1 MEERSL
7 IRSMTGFGKA
17 ACDYGHSMVSVEL
30 STVNHRYLD
39 ASVRVPYEWSSAE
52 AALRERLKDFLSR
65 GKLNISINRK
75 RLGSGEKPLVL
86 DTLVA
91 QQYIDA
97 AQELGRM
104 TGDDSAVTL
113 STLAQLPGVFQQQN
127 EEEDLEAAQA
137 MLLGVVSEALENL
150 NTMRDAEGL
159 KLDQDLRLRIQLIG
173 ETLAAVEA
181 RLPELEKLYTTKLRE
196 RIAELMEGSTLSEER
211 IALEVA
217 VFSDKG
223 DVTEEVVRLK
233 SHMEHALELM
243 DSKEACGRQLN
254 FLTQEF
260 QREIN
265 TLGSKVRDTDVV
277 RHVLTMK
284 SELEKFREQIQNIE

>member
-1 MEERSL
+1 M

-17 ACDYGHSMVSVEL
+17 ACDYRNSMVSVEL

-39 ASVRVPYEWSSAE
+39 ASLRVPYEWSSAE
-52 AALRERLKDFLSR
+52 PALRERLKDFLSR
-65 GKLNISINRK
+65 GKLNVSINRK
-75 RLGSGEKPLVL
+75 RLGLGEKPLVL

-91 QQYIDA
+91 QQYVDA
-97 AQELGRM
+97 AQELAKM
-104 TGDDSAVTL
+104 TGDTSTL
-113 STLAQLPGVFQQQN
+113 DLNTLAQLPGVFQQQD
-127 EEEDLEAAQA
+127 EDEDKDEAQA
-137 MLLGVVSEALENL
+137 TLLTVLSQALENL
-150 NTMRDAEGL
+150 NSMRDAEGQ
-159 KLDQDLRLRIQLIG
+159 KLYDDLTLRIQMIG
-173 ETLAAVEA
+173 ETLAAIEE
-181 RLPELEKLYTTKLRE
+181 RLPELNELYTAKMRT
-196 RIAELMEGSTLSEER
+196 RIAELIEESTVTEER

-233 SHMEHALELM
+233 SHMEHAQELM
-243 DSKEACGRQLN
+243 DSDEPCGRKLN

-277 RHVLTMK
+277 RHVLDMK

>member
-1 MEERSL
+1 
-7 IRSMTGFGKA
+7 MTGFGKA
-17 ACDYGHSMVSVEL
+17 ACDYRNSMVSVEL

-39 ASVRVPYEWSSAE
+39 ASLRVPYEWSSAE
-52 AALRERLKDFLSR
+52 PALRERLKDFLSR
-65 GKLNISINRK
+65 GKLNVSINRK
-75 RLGSGEKPLVL
+75 RLGLGEKPLVL

-91 QQYIDA
+91 QQYVDA
-97 AQELGRM
+97 AQELAKM
-104 TGDDSAVTL
+104 TGDTSTL
-113 STLAQLPGVFQQQN
+113 DLNTLAQLPGVFQQQD
-127 EEEDLEAAQA
+127 EDEDKDEAQA
-137 MLLGVVSEALENL
+137 TLLTVLSQALENL
-150 NTMRDAEGL
+150 NSMRDAEGQ
-159 KLDQDLRLRIQLIG
+159 KLYDDLTLRIQMIG
-173 ETLAAVEA
+173 ETLAAIEE
-181 RLPELEKLYTTKLRE
+181 RLPELNELYTAKMRT
-196 RIAELMEGSTLSEER
+196 RIAELIEESTVTEER

-233 SHMEHALELM
+233 SHMEHAQELM
-243 DSKEACGRQLN
+243 DSDEPCGRKLN

-277 RHVLTMK
+277 RHVLDMK

>member
-1 MEERSL
+1 M

-17 ACDYGHSMVSVEL
+17 ACDYRNSMVSVEL

-39 ASVRVPYEWSSAE
+39 ASLRVPYEWSSAE
-52 AALRERLKDFLSR
+52 PALRELLKDFLSR
-65 GKLNISINRK
+65 GKLNVSINRK
-75 RLGSGEKPLVL
+75 RLGTGEKPLVL
-86 DTLVA
+86 DTMVA

-97 AQELGRM
+97 ARELGHM
-104 TGDDSAVTL
+104 TGDESTL
-113 STLAQLPGVFQQQN
+113 ELNTLAQLPGVFQQQD
-127 EEEDLEAAQA
+127 EDEDVDAAQV
-137 MLLGVVSEALENL
+137 MLLGVLSEALTQL
-150 NTMRDAEGL
+150 NTMRDVEGQ
-159 KLDQDLRLRIQLIG
+159 KLNDDLRLRIELIA
-173 ETLAAVEA
+173 TSLAAVET
-181 RLPELEKLYTTKLRE
+181 RLPELSELYATKLRE
-196 RIAELMEGSTLSEER
+196 RIAELTEDSALTEDR

-217 VFSDKG
+217 VLSDKG

-243 DSKEACGRQLN
+243 GSDEPCGRQLN

>member
-1 MEERSL
+1 
-7 IRSMTGFGKA
+7 MTGFGKA
-17 ACDYGHSMVSVEL
+17 ACDYRNSMVSVEL

-39 ASVRVPYEWSSAE
+39 ASLRVPYEWSSAE
-52 AALRERLKDFLSR
+52 PALRERLKEFLSR
-65 GKLNISINRK
+65 GKLNVSINRK
-75 RLGSGEKPLVL
+75 QLGSGEKPLVL

-91 QQYIDA
+91 QQYVAA
-97 AQELGRM
+97 AQELAKM
-104 TGDDSAVTL
+104 TGDASTL
-113 STLAQLPGVFQQQN
+113 DLNTLAQLPGVFQQQD
-127 EEEDLEAAQA
+127 EDEDEDKAQA
-137 MLLGVVSEALENL
+137 MLLTVLSQALENL
-150 NTMRDAEGL
+150 NSMRDAEGQKLYDDL
-159 KLDQDLRLRIQLIG
+159 KLRIQMIG
-173 ETLAAVEA
+173 ETLAAIEE
-181 RLPELEKLYTTKLRE
+181 RLPELNELYTTKMRT
-196 RIAELMEGSTLSEER
+196 RIAELIEESTVTEER

-233 SHMEHALELM
+233 SHMEHAQELM
-243 DSKEACGRQLN
+243 DFDEPCGRKLN

-277 RHVLTMK
+277 RHVLDMK

>member
-1 MEERSL
+1 
-7 IRSMTGFGKA
+7 MTGFGKA
-17 ACDYGHSMVSVEL
+17 ACDYRNSMVSVEL

-39 ASVRVPYEWSSAE
+39 ASLRVPYEWSSAE
-52 AALRERLKDFLSR
+52 PALRERLKDFLSR
-65 GKLNISINRK
+65 GKLNVSINRK

-91 QQYIDA
+91 QQYVDA
-97 AQELGRM
+97 AHELAKM
-104 TGDDSAVTL
+104 TGDTSTL
-113 STLAQLPGVFQQQN
+113 DLNTLAQLPGVFQQQ
-127 EEEDLEAAQA
+127 EEDEDKDEAQA
-137 MLLGVVSEALENL
+137 MLLKVLSEALENL
-150 NTMRDAEGL
+150 NSMRDAEGQKLYDDL
-159 KLDQDLRLRIQLIG
+159 KLRIQIIG
-173 ETLAAVEA
+173 ETLAAIEE
-181 RLPELEKLYTTKLRE
+181 RLPELNELYASKMRT
-196 RIAELMEGSTLSEER
+196 RIAELTEESTITEER

-233 SHMEHALELM
+233 SHMDHTQELM
-243 DSKEACGRQLN
+243 DSDEPCGRKLN

-260 QREIN
+260 QREMN

-277 RHVLTMK
+277 RHVLAMK

>member
-1 MEERSL
+1 M

-17 ACDYGHSMVSVEL
+17 ACDYRNSMVSVEL

-39 ASVRVPYEWSSAE
+39 ASLRVPYEWSVAE
-52 AALRERLKDFLSR
+52 PALRECLKDFLSR
-65 GKLNISINRK
+65 GKLNVSINRK

-86 DTLVA
+86 DTTVA

-97 AQELGRM
+97 ARELGQM
-104 TGDDSAVTL
+104 TGDESALEL
-113 STLAQLPGVFQQQN
+113 STLAQLPGVFQQQD
-127 EEEDLEAAQA
+127 EDEDLEAAQA
-137 MLLGVVSEALENL
+137 MLLGVLKEALENL
-150 NTMRDAEGL
+150 NTMRDAEGQ
-159 KLDQDLRLRIQLIG
+159 KLDHDLRLRIQLIG
-173 ETLAAVEA
+173 ETLEAIEA
-181 RLPELEKLYTTKLRE
+181 RLPELNELYATKLRE
-196 RIAELMEGSTLSEER
+196 RILELTEESALTEDR
-211 IALEVA
+211 IAMEVA

-223 DVTEEVVRLK
+223 DVTEEIVRLK
-233 SHMEHALELM
+233 SHMEHTLELM
-243 DSKEACGRQLN
+243 DSDEPCGRKLN

-277 RHVLTMK
+277 RHVLAMK

>member
-1 MEERSL
+1 M

-17 ACDYGHSMVSVEL
+17 ACDYRNSMVSVEL

-39 ASVRVPYEWSSAE
+39 ASLRVPYEWSSAE
-52 AALRERLKDFLSR
+52 PALRERLKDFLSR
-65 GKLNISINRK
+65 GKLNVSINRK
-75 RLGSGEKPLVL
+75 RLGLGEKPLVL

-91 QQYIDA
+91 QQYVDA
-97 AQELGRM
+97 AQELAKM
-104 TGDDSAVTL
+104 TGDTSTL
-113 STLAQLPGVFQQQN
+113 DLNTLAQLPGVFQQQD
-127 EEEDLEAAQA
+127 EDEDKDEAQA
-137 MLLGVVSEALENL
+137 TLLTVLSQALENL
-150 NTMRDAEGL
+150 NSMRDAEGQKLYDDL
-159 KLDQDLRLRIQLIG
+159 KLRIQMIG
-173 ETLAAVEA
+173 ETLAAIEE
-181 RLPELEKLYTTKLRE
+181 RLPELNELYTAKMRT
-196 RIAELMEGSTLSEER
+196 RIAELIEESTVTEER

-233 SHMEHALELM
+233 SHMEHAQELM
-243 DSKEACGRQLN
+243 DSDEPCGRKLN

-277 RHVLTMK
+277 RHVLDMK

>member
-1 MEERSL
+1 M

-17 ACDYGHSMVSVEL
+17 ACDYRNSMVSVEL

-39 ASVRVPYEWSSAE
+39 ASLRVPYEWSSVE
-52 AALRERLKDFLSR
+52 PALRECLKDFLSR
-65 GKLNISINRK
+65 GKLNVSINRK

-97 AQELGRM
+97 ARELGQM
-104 TGDDSAVTL
+104 TGDESTLEL

-127 EEEDLEAAQA
+127 EDEDVEAAQA
-137 MLLGVVSEALENL
+137 MLLGVLTEALINL
-150 NTMRDAEGL
+150 NAMRDVEGK
-159 KLDQDLRLRIQLIG
+159 KLDDDLRLRIQLIG
-173 ETLAAVEA
+173 ETLAAIEL
-181 RLPELEKLYTTKLRE
+181 RLPELSELYTTKLRE
-196 RIAELMEGSTLSEER
+196 RILELTEESTLSEER

-243 DSKEACGRQLN
+243 DSDEPCGRKLN

-277 RHVLTMK
+277 RHVLAMK